1 MEQGSNRTL
10 YIIIHGGR
18 NMKTSNI
25 IEEKSFKFA
34 LRIVNLYK
42 YLISEKKEYIMSKQ
56 ILRSGTSVGANI
68 AEGVEAQSKKDFIS
82 KLSIALKEA
91 NETKYWLRLLIAS
104 DYINS
109 NVGGN
114 LKEELLE
121 IIRILT
127 AILKKSREKI
137 N

>member
-1 MEQGSNRTL
+1 MKSN
-10 YIIIHGGR
+10 
-18 NMKTSNI
+18 NI

-42 YLISEKKEYIMSKQ
+42 FLKIQKKEYIMSKQ

-68 AEGVEAQSKKDFIS
+68 AEGIEAQSKKDFIS

-91 NETKYWLRLLIAS
+91 NETKYWLRLLVAS
-104 DYINS
+104 DYIDS
-109 NVGGN
+109 NVGEN

-121 IIRILT
+121 IIKILT
-127 AILKKSREKI
+127 AILRKSRENLK
-137 N
+137 

>member
-1 MEQGSNRTL
+1 
-10 YIIIHGGR
+10 
-18 NMKTSNI
+18 MKANNL

-42 YLISEKKEYIMSKQ
+42 FLQTQKKEYIMSKQ

-82 KLSIALKEA
+82 KMSIALKEA

-104 DYINS
+104 DYIDS

-121 IIRILT
+121 IIKILT
-127 AILKKSREKI
+127 AILKKSRENLK
-137 N
+137 

>member
-1 MEQGSNRTL
+1 
-10 YIIIHGGR
+10 
-18 NMKTSNI
+18 MKTSNI

>member
-1 MEQGSNRTL
+1 
-10 YIIIHGGR
+10 
-18 NMKTSNI
+18 MKTNNI

-91 NETKYWLRLLIAS
+91 NETKYWLRLLMAS
-104 DYINS
+104 DYIDS
-109 NVGGN
+109 NVGNN

-127 AILKKSREKI
+127 SILKKSRENFK
-137 N
+137 